1 MDVRK
6 PPENGKTLGEGNSEG
21 KEAPAQKK
29 EILNRRQ
36 ARWLA
41 FGKEK
46 KDKQFH
52 LTKDIARTMTVN
64 KLYAKTTRAE

>member
-1 MDVRK
+1 MESQPSE
-6 PPENGKTLGEGNSEG
+6 PPK
-21 KEAPAQKK
+21 KK

-46 KDKQFH
+46 KGKRFH
-52 LTKDIARTMTVN
+52 ITKDMAQKMIVN
-64 KLYAKTTRAE
+64 KLYAKTIPEKLQKAS